1 MSDKMNELLSQLS
14 KKLDMS
20 REQIAGAAEKG
31 DVDSLLQNTD
41 CDTSQVKNIL
51 RDPEK
56 TKQVLNS
63 PQAQALMKLLNKD
76 K

>member
-1 MSDKMNELLSQLS
+1 MSDKMNELLTTLSQ
-14 KKLDMS
+14 KLGMS
-20 REQIAGAAEKG
+20 REQVAGAAERG

-41 CDTSQVKNIL
+41 CDTSQVKSIL
-51 RDPEK
+51 NDPEK
-56 TKQVLNS
+56 TKQLLNS

>member
-14 KKLDMS
+14 KKLGMS
-20 REQIAGAAEKG
+20 KEQIAGAAEKG

-63 PQAQALMKLLNKD
+63 PQAQALMKLLNKG

>member
-14 KKLDMS
+14 QKLGMS

-41 CDTSQVKNIL
+41 CDTSQVRDIL
-51 RDPEK
+51 SDPEK

>member
-14 KKLDMS
+14 KKLGMS
-20 REQIAGAAEKG
+20 KEQIAGAAEKG
-31 DVDSLLQNTD
+31 DVDSLLQNAD
-41 CDTSQVKNIL
+41 CDTSQVKDIL

>member
-14 KKLDMS
+14 KKLGMS
-20 REQIAGAAEKG
+20 KEQIAGAAEKG
-31 DVDSLLQNTD
+31 DVDGLLQNTD
-41 CDTSQVKNIL
+41 CDTSQVKDIL

-56 TKQVLNS
+56 TKQMLNS
-63 PQAQALMKLLNKD
+63 PQAQALMKILNKD

>member
-1 MSDKMNELLSQLS
+1 MSDKMNELLTALSQ
-14 KKLDMS
+14 KLRMS
-20 REQIAGAAEKG
+20 REQVAGAAERG

-41 CDTSQVKNIL
+41 CDTSQVKSIL
-51 RDPEK
+51 NDPEK
-56 TKQVLNS
+56 TKQLLNS

>member
-1 MSDKMNELLSQLS
+1 MSDKMNELLTALSQ
-14 KKLDMS
+14 KLGMS
-20 REQIAGAAEKG
+20 REQVAGAAERG

>member
-1 MSDKMNELLSQLS
+1 MSDKMNELLTALSQ
-14 KKLDMS
+14 KLGMS
-20 REQIAGAAEKG
+20 REQVAGAAERG

-41 CDTSQVKNIL
+41 CDTSQVKSIL
-51 RDPEK
+51 NDPEK
-56 TKQVLNS
+56 TKQLLNS

>member
-14 KKLDMS
+14 KKLGMS
-20 REQIAGAAEKG
+20 KEQIAGAAEKG

-41 CDTSQVKNIL
+41 CDTSQVKSIL
-51 RDPEK
+51 NDPEK
-56 TKQVLNS
+56 TKQLLNS

>member
-14 KKLDMS
+14 KKLGMS

-31 DVDSLLQNTD
+31 DVDSLLQYTD
-41 CDTSQVKNIL
+41 CDTSQVKDIL